1 MSLSTDAMTNSPYRT
16 IWNLS
21 WPQILMMIF
30 HLMIGLVDVWVASKL
45 GREIQASMGMISQ
58 SLFFFLVIAVAT
70 ANGSVAAISQS
81 IGAGLILRA
90 KRYVGLCCI
99 IGAVL
104 GMVIFTLGFPY
115 RNGILTVLRVPGEMR
130 PVMEYFIEVFLY
142 LVPIYY
148 MLIITNAVFRAQKK
162 VMLPL
167 YSMIIV
173 TTLNTIGDLGLG
185 LGMWGLPDM
194 GYKGLAWATFGSIT
208 AGAIF
213 NLIIL
218 YKSGYLR
225 RRSLAPL
232 KWMKKAFPYLFKV
245 AWPSGLMQLVWHSGY
260 MVLYSITASLPDNNV
275 IALAGMTAGIRIESI
290 LFLPAFAFNMTA
302 SIIIGHYLGDGKPDE
317 AKKFGYRILFLAIG
331 FLSITALG
339 LWQVIYPVTAIIAPE
354 QVVLDEA
361 VNYLYYNM
369 LAIPFTLTSMI
380 MAGAL
385 NGAGATIY
393 NLFIFAITVWGCR
406 LPLAYLLG
414 HQVMHSAT
422 GIWMAMLISQGLQA
436 SIIFYTFSCRNWQKF
451 SMIKKRNNQR
461 TANA

>member
-1 MSLSTDAMTNSPYRT
+1 MNITTTDMSNAPYRT
-16 IWNLS
+16 IWTLS
-21 WPQILMMIF
+21 WPQILMMLF

-58 SLFFFLVIAVAT
+58 SLVFFLVIATAT
-70 ANGSVAAISQS
+70 ANGTVAAISQS
-81 IGAGLILRA
+81 IGAGMHRRATRYIGLCIILSAILGSLIL
-90 KRYVGLCCI
+90 L
-99 IGAVL
+99 
-104 GMVIFTLGFPY
+104 LGFPF
-115 RNGILTVLRVPGEMR
+115 RNSILSLLQVPQQMQH
-130 PVMEYFIEVFLY
+130 VMEYFIEVFLY
-142 LVPIYY
+142 LVPLYY
-148 MLIITNAVFRAQKK
+148 MLIITNAIFRAQKK
-162 VMLPL
+162 VFLPL

-173 TTLNTIGDLGLG
+173 TVLNTIGDLGFG
-185 LGMWGLPDM
+185 MGMWGLPNL

-213 NLIIL
+213 NMITLIRM
-218 YKSGYLR
+218 GHLR
-225 RRSLAPL
+225 RKSLAPL
-232 KWMKKAFPYLFKV
+232 RWMKSAFPYLFKV

-260 MVLYSITASLPDNNV
+260 MVLYSITASLPENNI

-302 SIIIGHYLGDGKPDE
+302 SIIIGHYLGDGKAEE

-331 FLSITALG
+331 FLSVTALL
-339 LWQVIYPVTAIIAPE
+339 LWQVIYPVTSIIAPD

-406 LPLAYLLG
+406 LPLAYVLG
-414 HQVMHSAT
+414 HEVLHSAT
-422 GIWMAMLISQGLQA
+422 GIWMAMLISQGVQA
-436 SIIFYTFSCRNWQKF
+436 VIIFYTFSCKNWQKF
-451 SMIKKRNNQR
+451 SMIKKKNKR
-461 TANA
+461 TSNA

>member
-1 MSLSTDAMTNSPYRT
+1 MNMTTADMTNSPYKT

-70 ANGSVAAISQS
+70 ASGSVAAISQS
-81 IGAGLILRA
+81 IGAGRILRA
-90 KRYVGLCCI
+90 NRYVGLCFI
-99 IGAVL
+99 LGAIL
-104 GMVIFTLGFPY
+104 GSVIFLIGFPF
-115 RNGILTVLRVPGEMR
+115 RNGILTILQVPDEMR
-130 PVMEYFIEVFLY
+130 HIMEYFIEIFLY
-142 LVPIYY
+142 MLPLYY
-148 MLIITNAVFRAQKK
+148 MLIITNAIFRAQKK

-173 TTLNTIGDLGLG
+173 TTMNTIGDLGLG
-185 LGMWGLPDM
+185 MGMWGFPNM

-208 AGAIF
+208 AGALF
-213 NLIIL
+213 NMGVL
-218 YKSGYLR
+218 YRSGYLR
-225 RRSLAPL
+225 KKCLAPL
-232 KWMKKAFPYLFKV
+232 KWVKKAFPYLFKV
-245 AWPSGLMQLVWHSGY
+245 AWPNGLMQLVWHSGY
-260 MVLYSITASLPDNNV
+260 MVLYAITASLPENNV

-302 SIIIGHYLGDGKPDE
+302 SIIIGHYLGDGRPDE

-331 FLSITALG
+331 FLGIIALG
-339 LWQVIYPVTAIIAPE
+339 LWQFIYPVTAIIAPD

-361 VNYLYYNM
+361 VNYLFYNM

-406 LPLAYLLG
+406 LPLPMYWVIRYSTPPRASGWQCLSRKG
-414 HQVMHSAT
+414 CRHQ
-422 GIWMAMLISQGLQA
+422 
-436 SIIFYTFSCRNWQKF
+436 
-451 SMIKKRNNQR
+451 
-461 TANA
+461 

>member
-1 MSLSTDAMTNSPYRT
+1 MNMTTADMTNAPYRT

-21 WPQILMMIF
+21 WPQILMMLF

-58 SLFFFLVIAVAT
+58 SLFFFLVIAMAT
-70 ANGSVAAISQS
+70 ANGAVAAISQS
-81 IGAGLILRA
+81 IGAGLLARA
-90 KRYVGLCCI
+90 TRYVGLCI
-99 IGAVL
+99 ILGAVL
-104 GMVIFTLGFPY
+104 GSTIFIIGFPF
-115 RNGILTVLRVPGEMR
+115 RNGLLTLLQVPQEMR
-130 PVMEYFIEVFLY
+130 YVMEYFIEVFLY

-148 MLIITNAVFRAQKK
+148 MLIITNAIFRAQKR

-173 TTLNTIGDLGLG
+173 TVLNTIGDLGLG
-185 LGMWGLPDM
+185 LGMWGMPDL

-213 NLIIL
+213 NMGVLF
-218 YKSGYLR
+218 KMGHLR
-225 RRSLAPL
+225 RKTMAPL
-232 KWMKKAFPYLFKV
+232 RWMKSAFPYLFKV

-260 MVLYSITASLPDNNV
+260 MVLYSITASLPENNV

-302 SIIIGHYLGDGKPDE
+302 SIIIGHYLGDGKADE

-331 FLSITALG
+331 FLSVTALL

-393 NLFIFAITVWGCR
+393 NLFIFAVTVWGCR
-406 LPLAYLLG
+406 LPLAYVLG
-414 HQVMHSAT
+414 HQVMHSPT
-422 GIWMAMLISQGLQA
+422 GIWMAMLISQGVQA

-451 SMIKKRNNQR
+451 SMIKKNNKR
-461 TANA
+461 TSNE

>member
-1 MSLSTDAMTNSPYRT
+1 MNMTTADMSNAPYKT

-21 WPQILMMIF
+21 WPQILMMLF

-58 SLFFFLVIAVAT
+58 SLFFFLVIAMAT
-70 ANGSVAAISQS
+70 ANGAVAAISQS
-81 IGAGLILRA
+81 IGAGLLTRA
-90 KRYVGLCCI
+90 TRYVGLCI
-99 IGAVL
+99 ILGAVL
-104 GMVIFTLGFPY
+104 GSTIFIIGFPF
-115 RNGILTVLRVPGEMR
+115 RNGLLTLLQVPQEMR
-130 PVMEYFIEVFLY
+130 YVMEYFIEVFLY

-148 MLIITNAVFRAQKK
+148 MLIITNAIFRAQKR

-173 TTLNTIGDLGLG
+173 TVLNTIGDLGLG
-185 LGMWGLPDM
+185 MGMWGMPNL

-213 NLIIL
+213 NMGAMFYI
-218 YKSGYLR
+218 GHLR
-225 RRSLAPL
+225 RKTMAPL
-232 KWMKKAFPYLFKV
+232 RWMKSAFPYLFKV

-260 MVLYSITASLPDNNV
+260 MVLYSITASLPENNV

-302 SIIIGHYLGDGKPDE
+302 SIIIGHYLGDGKADE

-331 FLSITALG
+331 FLSVTALL

-385 NGAGATIY
+385 NGAGATLY
-393 NLFIFAITVWGCR
+393 NLLIFAVTVWGCR
-406 LPLAYLLG
+406 LPLAYVLG
-414 HQVMHSAT
+414 HQVLHSAT
-422 GIWMAMLISQGLQA
+422 GIWMAMLISQGVQA

-451 SMIKKRNNQR
+451 SMIKKNNKR
-461 TANA
+461 TSND

>member
-1 MSLSTDAMTNSPYRT
+1 MNITTADMTNAPYRT

-58 SLFFFLVIAVAT
+58 SLVFFLVIAMAT
-70 ANGSVAAISQS
+70 ANGAVAAISQS
-81 IGAGLILRA
+81 IGAGLLNRA
-90 KRYVGLCCI
+90 RRYVGLCIILGALLGLTILI
-99 IGAVL
+99 IG
-104 GMVIFTLGFPY
+104 FPF
-115 RNGILTVLRVPGEMR
+115 RNGILTILQVPQEMR
-130 PVMEYFIEVFLY
+130 YVMEYFIEVFLY
-142 LVPIYY
+142 LVPTYY
-148 MLIITNAVFRAQKK
+148 MLIITNAIFRAQKR

-173 TTLNTIGDLGLG
+173 TMLNTIGDLGLG
-185 LGMWGLPDM
+185 LGMWGLPNL

-208 AGAIF
+208 AGAVF
-213 NLIIL
+213 NMLTL
-218 YKSGYLR
+218 FRMGHLR
-225 RRSLAPL
+225 RKTMAPFR
-232 KWMKKAFPYLFKV
+232 WMKSAFPYLFKV

-260 MVLYSITASLPDNNV
+260 MVLYSITASLPENNI

-302 SIIIGHYLGDGKPDE
+302 SIIIGHYLGDGKADE

-331 FLSITALG
+331 FLSISALL

-361 VNYLYYNM
+361 VNYLFYNM

-406 LPLAYLLG
+406 LPLAYVLG
-414 HQVMHSAT
+414 HEVMHSAT
-422 GIWMAMLISQGLQA
+422 GIWMAMLISQGIQA
-436 SIIFYTFSCRNWQKF
+436 SIIFYTFSCKNWQKF
-451 SMIKKRNNQR
+451 SMIKKNKKKDQ
-461 TANA
+461 

>member
-1 MSLSTDAMTNSPYRT
+1 MNMSTADMTNAPYRT

-21 WPQILMMIF
+21 WPQILMMFF
-30 HLMIGLVDVWVASKL
+30 HLTIGLVDVWVASKL

-58 SLFFFLVIAVAT
+58 SLVFFMVIAVAT
-70 ANGSVAAISQS
+70 ANGAVAAISQS
-81 IGAGLILRA
+81 LGAGKNLRA

-99 IGAVL
+99 LGAITGL
-104 GMVIFTLGFPY
+104 VIFTAGYPF
-115 RNGILTVLRVPGEMR
+115 RNGILSILRVPGELR
-130 PVMEYFIEVFLY
+130 SIMEYFIQVFLF

-162 VMLPL
+162 VMMPL

-185 LGMWGLPDM
+185 MGLWGFPDM
-194 GYKGLAWATFGSIT
+194 GYMGLAWATFGSIT
-208 AGAIF
+208 AGALF
-213 NLIIL
+213 NLAVL
-218 YKSGYLR
+218 YRTGYLR
-225 RRSLAPL
+225 RRCLAPL
-232 KWMKKAFPYLFKV
+232 RWMKKAFPYLFKV

-260 MVLYSITASLPDNNV
+260 MVLYSITATLPENNI

-302 SIIIGHYLGDGKPDE
+302 SIIIGHYLGDGKPEE
-317 AKKFGYRILFLAIG
+317 AKKFGFRILFLAIG
-331 FLSITALG
+331 FLSITALL
-339 LWQVIYPVTAIIAPE
+339 LWQVIYPVTSIIAPE

-369 LAIPFTLTSMI
+369 LAIPFTLTTMI

-385 NGAGATIY
+385 NGAGATLY
-393 NLFIFAITVWGCR
+393 NLFIFGITVWGCR
-406 LPLAYLLG
+406 LPLAYMLG
-414 HQVMHSAT
+414 HEIMHSAT

-436 SIIFYTFSCRNWQKF
+436 AIIFYTFACRNWQKF
-451 SMIKKRNNQR
+451 SMIKKKNHKRI
-461 TANA
+461 ANA

>member
-1 MSLSTDAMTNSPYRT
+1 MTMTTADMTNAPYRT

-21 WPQILMMIF
+21 WPQILMMLF
-30 HLMIGLVDVWVASKL
+30 HLTIGLVDVWVASKL

-58 SLFFFLVIAVAT
+58 SLFFFLVIAMAT

-81 IGAGLILRA
+81 IGAGMMLRA

-99 IGAVL
+99 ISAVL
-104 GMVIFTLGFPY
+104 GLAIFTVGFPF
-115 RNGILTVLRVPGEMR
+115 RNGILTVLRVPDEMR
-130 PVMEYFIEVFLY
+130 YVMEYFIEIFLY

-173 TTLNTIGDLGLG
+173 TVANTIGDLGLG
-185 LGMWGLPDM
+185 MGMWGFPDL

-208 AGAIF
+208 MGAIF
-213 NLIIL
+213 NVAVLI
-218 YKSGYLR
+218 KSGDLR
-225 RRSLAPL
+225 RRCIAPL
-232 KWMKKAFPYLFKV
+232 RWMKSAFPYLFKV

-260 MVLYSITASLPDNNV
+260 MVLYSITASLPEGNV

-302 SIIIGHYLGDGKPDE
+302 SIIIGHYLGDGKADE

-331 FLSITALG
+331 FLSITALL

-385 NGAGATIY
+385 NGAGATLY
-393 NLFIFAITVWGCR
+393 NLFIFAVTVWGCR
-406 LPLAYLLG
+406 LPLAYVLG
-414 HQVMHSAT
+414 HQVLHSAT

-451 SMIKKRNNQR
+451 SMIKKNKKR
-461 TANA
+461 TGNE

>member
-1 MSLSTDAMTNSPYRT
+1 MNITTADMTNSPYKT

-30 HLMIGLVDVWVASKL
+30 HLMIGLIDVWVASKL

-58 SLFFFLVIAVAT
+58 SLFFFLVVAVAT

-81 IGAGLILRA
+81 IGAGRILRA
-90 KRYVGLCCI
+90 KRYVGLCI
-99 IGAVL
+99 ILGAVL
-104 GMVIFTLGFPY
+104 GSIIFILGFPF
-115 RNGILTVLRVPGEMR
+115 RNGLLTILQVPDEMR
-130 PVMEYFIEVFLY
+130 HIMEYFIEIFLY
-142 LVPIYY
+142 MLPLYY

-173 TTLNTIGDLGLG
+173 MTLNTIGDLGFG
-185 LGMWGLPDM
+185 MGMWGFPNM
-194 GYKGLAWATFGSIT
+194 GFKGLAWATLCSIS
-208 AGAIF
+208 AGALF
-213 NLIIL
+213 NIGVL
-218 YKSGYLR
+218 YKTGYLR
-225 RRSLAPL
+225 RKCFAPIR
-232 KWMKKAFPYLFKV
+232 WVKKAFPYLFKV
-245 AWPSGLMQLVWHSGY
+245 AWPNGLMQIVWHSGY
-260 MVLYSITASLPDNNV
+260 LVLYSITASLPENNI

-302 SIIIGHYLGDGKPDE
+302 SIIIGHYLGEGRPEE
-317 AKKFGYRILFLAIG
+317 AKKFGYRILFLAIA
-331 FLSITALG
+331 FLGIIAMG
-339 LWQVIYPVTAIIAPE
+339 LWQIIYPVTAIIAPDK
-354 QVVLDEA
+354 VVLDEA

-406 LPLAYLLG
+406 LPLAYVLG

-451 SMIKKRNNQR
+451 SMIKKRNNKR
-461 TANA
+461 ITNE

>member
-1 MSLSTDAMTNSPYRT
+1 MNITTADMTNAPYRT

-58 SLFFFLVIAVAT
+58 SLVFFLVIAMAT
-70 ANGSVAAISQS
+70 ANGAVAAISQS
-81 IGAGLILRA
+81 IGAGLLKRA
-90 KRYVGLCCI
+90 RRYVGLCIILGALLGLTILI
-99 IGAVL
+99 IG
-104 GMVIFTLGFPY
+104 FPF
-115 RNGILTVLRVPGEMR
+115 RNGILTILQVPQEMR
-130 PVMEYFIEVFLY
+130 YVMEYFIEVFLY
-142 LVPIYY
+142 LVPTYY
-148 MLIITNAVFRAQKK
+148 MLIITNAIFRAQKR

-173 TTLNTIGDLGLG
+173 TMLNTIGDLGLG
-185 LGMWGLPDM
+185 LGMWGLPNL

-208 AGAIF
+208 AGAVF
-213 NLIIL
+213 NMLTL
-218 YKSGYLR
+218 FRMGHLR
-225 RRSLAPL
+225 RKTMAPFR
-232 KWMKKAFPYLFKV
+232 WMKSAFPYLFKV

-260 MVLYSITASLPDNNV
+260 MVLYSITASLPENNI

-302 SIIIGHYLGDGKPDE
+302 SIIIGHYLGDGKADE

-331 FLSITALG
+331 FLSISALL

-361 VNYLYYNM
+361 VNYLFYNM

-406 LPLAYLLG
+406 LPLAYVLG
-414 HQVMHSAT
+414 HEVMHSAT
-422 GIWMAMLISQGLQA
+422 GIWMAMLISQGIQA
-436 SIIFYTFSCRNWQKF
+436 SIIFYTFSCKNWQKF
-451 SMIKKRNNQR
+451 SMIKKNKKKDQ
-461 TANA
+461 

>member
-1 MSLSTDAMTNSPYRT
+1 MNITTADMTNSPYKT
-16 IWNLS
+16 IWKLS

-58 SLFFFLVIAVAT
+58 SLFFFLVIAMAT
-70 ANGSVAAISQS
+70 ANGAVAAISQS
-81 IGAGLILRA
+81 IGAGLLTRA
-90 KRYVGLCCI
+90 IRYVGLCVML
-99 IGAVL
+99 GAVL
-104 GMVIFTLGFPY
+104 GSAIFLIGFPF
-115 RNGILTVLRVPGEMR
+115 RNGILTILHVPEEMR
-130 PVMEYFIEVFLY
+130 YVMEYFIEVFLY

-148 MLIITNAVFRAQKK
+148 MLIITNAIFRAQKK

-173 TTLNTIGDLGLG
+173 TVTNTIGDLGLG
-185 LGMWGLPDM
+185 MGMWGFPDM
-194 GYKGLAWATFGSIT
+194 GYKGLAWATFGSVT
-208 AGAIF
+208 AGALF
-213 NLIIL
+213 NLATLHRI
-218 YKSGYLR
+218 GHLR
-225 RRSLAPL
+225 RKYMAPL
-232 KWMKKAFPYLFKV
+232 RWMKSALPYLLKV

-260 MVLYSITASLPDNNV
+260 MVLYSITASLPENNV

-317 AKKFGYRILFLAIG
+317 AKKFGYRILFLAIA
-331 FLSITALG
+331 FLSITALA
-339 LWQVIYPVTAIIAPE
+339 LWQVIYPVTSIIAPE

-393 NLFIFAITVWGCR
+393 NLIIFAITVWGCR
-406 LPLAYLLG
+406 LPLAYVLG
-414 HQVMHSAT
+414 HEVFHSPT
-422 GIWMAMLISQGLQA
+422 GIWMAMLISQILQA
-436 SIIFYTFSCRNWQKF
+436 SIIFYTFSRCNWQKF
-451 SMIKKRNNQR
+451 SMIKNKKRITNE
-461 TANA
+461 

>member
-1 MSLSTDAMTNSPYRT
+1 MNMTTADMTNAPYRT

-21 WPQILMMIF
+21 WPQILMMLF

-58 SLFFFLVIAVAT
+58 SLFFFLVIAMAT
-70 ANGSVAAISQS
+70 ANGTVAAISQS
-81 IGAGLILRA
+81 IGAGMMLRA
-90 KRYVGLCCI
+90 KRYVGLCFI
-99 IGAVL
+99 ISAIL
-104 GMVIFTLGFPY
+104 GLTIFTLGFPY
-115 RNGILTVLRVPGEMR
+115 RNGILTVLQVPEEMR
-130 PVMEYFIEVFLY
+130 YVMEYFIEVFLY

-173 TTLNTIGDLGLG
+173 TVTNTIGDLGLG
-185 LGMWGLPDM
+185 MGMWGFPDL

-208 AGAIF
+208 MGAIF
-213 NLIIL
+213 NIAVLIR
-218 YKSGYLR
+218 SGDLR
-225 RRSLAPL
+225 RKCIAPL
-232 KWMKKAFPYLFKV
+232 RWMKSAFPYLFKV

-260 MVLYSITASLPDNNV
+260 MVLYSITASLPENNV

-302 SIIIGHYLGDGKPDE
+302 SIIIGHYLGDGKADE

-331 FLSITALG
+331 FLSVTALL
-339 LWQVIYPVTAIIAPE
+339 LWQVIYPVTSIIAPE

-361 VNYLYYNM
+361 VNYLFYNM

-406 LPLAYLLG
+406 LPLAYVLG
-414 HQVMHSAT
+414 HEVMNSAT
-422 GIWMAMLISQGLQA
+422 GIWMAMLISQGVQA

-451 SMIKKRNNQR
+451 SMIKKNNKR
-461 TANA
+461 TSND